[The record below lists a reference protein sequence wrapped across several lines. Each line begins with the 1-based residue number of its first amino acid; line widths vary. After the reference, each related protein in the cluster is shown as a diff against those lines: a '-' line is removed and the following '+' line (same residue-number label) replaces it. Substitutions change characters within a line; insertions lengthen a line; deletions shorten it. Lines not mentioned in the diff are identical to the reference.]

1 MFLLMHGPAII
12 ARARD
17 LRRNM
22 TGPERALWRHL
33 RSELFKPYHFRRQAP
48 VGPWFADFLSRR
60 MKLVVEL
67 DGDTHTPAGDARRD
81 AWFAAEGFS
90 TLRFPNS
97 AVIESSEGVADAVL
111 EWLYNEERRARLAPP

>member
-1 MFLLMHGPAII
+1 MHTPATI

-17 LRRNM
+17 LRRNL
-22 TGPERALWRHL
+22 TGAERALWAHL

-48 VGPWFADFLSRR
+48 IGPWFADFISHR

-67 DGDTHTPAGDARRD
+67 DGDTHTPAADARRD
-81 AWFAAEGFS
+81 AWFAAEGYT

-97 AVIESSEGVADAVL
+97 AVIESAEGVADAIL
-111 EWLYNEERRARLAPP
+111 DWLYNEESIARLAPP